1 MVFAIQTIICLRSF
15 TEIFNTVIKTV
26 IVNVVNDLR
35 EVSVMPTKNNPM
47 Q

>member
-1 MVFAIQTIICLRSF
+1 MMFAIQTIICLSSF
-15 TEIFNTVIKTV
+15 TKIFNTVIKTV
-26 IVNVVNDLR
+26 IVNVVNYPW